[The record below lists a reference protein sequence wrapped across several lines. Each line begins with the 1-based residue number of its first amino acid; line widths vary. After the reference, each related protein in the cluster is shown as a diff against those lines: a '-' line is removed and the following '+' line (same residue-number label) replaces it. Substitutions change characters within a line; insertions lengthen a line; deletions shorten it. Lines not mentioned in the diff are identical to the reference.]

1 AFRRFEIPTSLVEK
15 YHYAPLTR
23 GEKEQIFGLN
33 AARVFGIDVTAKRNE
48 IPKDYLTRMK
58 MAYLDEGAAP
68 SHHWYGWVTGERA
81 GRSGIESRRM
91 PQRDSSAVV
100 LGASMSGLLA
110 ARALSSHF
118 ARVTLVER
126 DALPERDE
134 SRKGVPQ
141 SNHAHGLLASGYRAM
156 DQYVPGMMDELE
168 ALGAPRGDVVGDFL
182 WFQYGRWKLRHD
194 SGLRGHHGQP
204 AVSGGGD
211 PPEGQDASQRD
222 LSRRHRGREA
232 RVRHRDRPS

>member
-1 AFRRFEIPTSLVEK
+1 
-15 YHYAPLTR
+15 
-23 GEKEQIFGLN
+23 
-33 AARVFGIDVTAKRNE
+33 
-48 IPKDYLTRMK
+48 
-58 MAYLDEGAAP
+58 
-68 SHHWYGWVTGERA
+68 
-81 GRSGIESRRM
+81 M

-156 DQYVPGMMDELE
+156 DEYFPGMMGRARGARSPAGRRRRRLPLVPVRPLE
-168 ALGAPRGDVVGDFL
+168 AAPRFGPP
-182 WFQYGRWKLRHD
+182 
-194 SGLRGHHGQP
+194 GHHGQP
-204 AVSGGGD
+204 AVSGGSD
-211 PPEGQDASQRD
+211 PPEGQDAS
-222 LSRRHRGREA
+222 
-232 RVRHRDRPS
+232 